1 MKPERMKGVIFD
13 LDGVLCSTDEYHYR
27 AWKALADSLG
37 IPFDRTINSRLR
49 GVSREESLEI
59 ILERAGRHYSA
70 EEKREMCR
78 EKNELYRTF
87 LSALSVEDLAPG
99 AAKMLHELRRAGKKL
114 AVGSSSRNAQF
125 ILEKLGI
132 AGLFDAV
139 ADGNRI
145 RRSKPDP
152 EVFLLAAQL
161 LHLKPEQCIVV
172 EDAYSGIAAAKAGG
186 FYAAAIGDAVTCP
199 PADRRLERL
208 DELVGLLC

>member
-1 MKPERMKGVIFD
+1 MKGVIFD

-70 EEKREMCR
+70 EEKREMFR

-99 AAKMLHELRRAGKKL
+99 AAKMLHELRRAGKNL

-125 ILEKLGI
+125 ILEKLGSR
-132 AGLFDAV
+132 GCSMPWRTGTGSV
-139 ADGNRI
+139 VPNRI
-145 RRSKPDP
+145 PKFFCLPRS
-152 EVFLLAAQL
+152 F
-161 LHLKPEQCIVV
+161 C
-172 EDAYSGIAAAKAGG
+172 
-186 FYAAAIGDAVTCP
+186 T
-199 PADRRLERL
+199 
-208 DELVGLLC
+208 